1 MICHTETTESTEI
14 YFKGLADS
22 ADNADV
28 FKGPEEIKE
37 IKEIFS
43 CGKMA
48 LGYAQPISAISFIS
62 ASYEIYKIYLVKN
75 CVYE

>member
-28 FKGPEEIKE
+28 FLKVP
-37 IKEIFS
+37 
-43 CGKMA
+43 
-48 LGYAQPISAISFIS
+48 L
-62 ASYEIYKIYLVKN
+62 
-75 CVYE
+75 